1 MKIISN
7 VKVPAR
13 SEPSSANIQQTTHL
27 DGSSE
32 AEALNNVA
40 SGIATSL
47 GLVDIV
53 VLDDNQQYILQQQED
68 HTGQPEFIIP
78 ELTTGENHFAG
89 QVITTQHSAVL
100 PQSMILIL
108 RYLNLL
114 NRENCRYVAIYG
126 SRYQFHGRISNGPN
140 GS

>member
-1 MKIISN
+1 MKEAKRDGIVILDEMDDTENDIEEEETVIQKDKVKIISN

-13 SEPSSANIQQTTHL
+13 SEQNSANIQATQLET
-27 DGSSE
+27 SSE
-32 AEALNNVA
+32 AEALSNVA

-78 ELTTGENHFAG
+78 DLTTAENHFAG

-100 PQSMILIL
+100 PQGTK
-108 RYLNLL
+108 
-114 NRENCRYVAIYG
+114 C
-126 SRYQFHGRISNGPN
+126 
-140 GS
+140 

>member
-13 SEPSSANIQQTTHL
+13 SEQNNTNVQQTTHL
-27 DGSSE
+27 ESSSE
-32 AEALNNVA
+32 AEALSNVA

-68 HTGQPEFIIP
+68 HAGQPEFIIP
-78 ELTTGENHFAG
+78 DLTTADNHFAG

-100 PQSMILIL
+100 PQGTK
-108 RYLNLL
+108 
-114 NRENCRYVAIYG
+114 C
-126 SRYQFHGRISNGPN
+126 
-140 GS
+140 